1 MKTFELIDTQIVSK
15 LRQEWNKIAFEKLR
29 RNKGHHSSSKS
40 QANYSQK
47 VGLSHGSLWG
57 IDIPRVLKNTKTYRG
72 PPDGPPTGSSY
83 GTGQRDIAG
92 LGKPDP
98 RRQRPTLEL
107 GATETLIPRELQLQ
121 LASS

>member
-47 VGLSHGSLWG
+47 VGLSHESLWG
-57 IDIPRVLKNTKTYRG
+57 IDIPRVLKNTLKH
-72 PPDGPPTGSSY
+72 
-83 GTGQRDIAG
+83 IAG
-92 LGKPDP
+92 RLMGLPLG
-98 RRQRPTLEL
+98 RPM
-107 GATETLIPRELQLQ
+107 GQVSGI
-121 LASS
+121 